1 MCQKDGLA
9 ELLIS
14 ALAEASNNLPQLT
27 TLKITTLNFTL
38 YCDAGLPF
46 WTDRLLGALMHDATS
61 QFSHFRLAI
70 APGVPSSCLTTL
82 LALQRAEE
90 PEVTITFFETSADDL
105 LTGLEEGRYDAG
117 MSLRNAGAPAVKSQP
132 LWVENVAVA
141 MPLGFPLVAQAKI
154 TLAELLDYPVF
165 CWPAEACL
173 LLDQRLS
180 SLPLSQQSIQHVTSF
195 EMMALW
201 VTAGYGVGL
210 SAQSRI
216 ERAHAWG
223 ITMRPLSDGPYEI
236 VTYLQR
242 PHGRANAVS
251 ERFEHRA
258 TLVAKDRA
266 ACSNIP

>member
-38 YCDAGLPF
+38 SCNAGLPF

-141 MPLGFPLVAQAKI
+141 VPLGSP
-154 TLAELLDYPVF
+154 
-165 CWPAEACL
+165 
-173 LLDQRLS
+173 
-180 SLPLSQQSIQHVTSF
+180 
-195 EMMALW
+195 
-201 VTAGYGVGL
+201 
-210 SAQSRI
+210 
-216 ERAHAWG
+216 
-223 ITMRPLSDGPYEI
+223 
-236 VTYLQR
+236 
-242 PHGRANAVS
+242 
-251 ERFEHRA
+251 
-258 TLVAKDRA
+258 
-266 ACSNIP
+266 